1 MLILQG
7 TLRAATTLGGG
18 TNKKTGEVIPT
29 RSVVQV
35 ETQDARGLAQL
46 HVLTVPDHSPYTGQI
61 GERMSFPVR
70 AWAPGGVS
78 VNLTYDPR

>member
-1 MLILQG
+1 ML
-7 TLRAATTLGGG
+7 TLSGVVRAAMQIGGG
-18 TNKKTGEVIPT
+18 VNKKTGEVIPT

-46 HVLTVPDHSPYTGQI
+46 HVLTVPDHTPYTGQI

-70 AWAPGGVS
+70 AWVPGGVS